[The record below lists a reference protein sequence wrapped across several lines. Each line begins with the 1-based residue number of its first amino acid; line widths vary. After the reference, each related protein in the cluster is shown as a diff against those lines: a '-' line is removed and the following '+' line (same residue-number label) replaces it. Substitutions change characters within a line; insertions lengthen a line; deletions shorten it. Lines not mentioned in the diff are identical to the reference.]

1 MDNINY
7 EPVKRKIEAW
17 IWYDENEPEKNKDE
31 FRKKYD
37 LDCVLTNGNLHADTI
52 FSLWRPLRFALVR
65 INGYKKL
72 NIYGKVEKE
81 VGFLNQLC
89 KDEVMM
95 ELLPADNSIVKNLVK
110 LFDLGQ
116 TRANV
121 MILPEGQRKLNTLRN
136 AKPYHDYMPYF
147 LSECFDGGTFSDA
160 FKNMLFPQWIKEQ
173 KLEMFFEEEIC
184 KGNIKDLAQTGDIK
198 KGVPDDLDTLL
209 INYIKIIEKRQ
220 SEYKEKESLM
230 L

>member
-7 EPVKRKIEAW
+7 EPIKRKIEAR
-17 IWYDENEPEKNKDE
+17 IWYDENELENNKDK

-37 LDCVLTNGNLHADTI
+37 LDCILTNGNLHADTI

-81 VGFLNQLC
+81 TGFLNQLC

-95 ELLPADNSIVKNLVK
+95 ELLPADNYIVKNLVK

-116 TRANV
+116 TRTNV
-121 MILPEGQRKLNTLRN
+121 MILPEGQRKLNKLRN
-136 AKPYHDYMPYF
+136 AKPYHDYRSYF

-160 FKNMLFPQWIKEQ
+160 FENMLFPQWIKEQ

-198 KGVPDDLDTLL
+198 KGVSDDLDTLL
-209 INYIKIIEKRQ
+209 INYIEILEKRQ
-220 SEYKEKESLM
+220 SEFREKETLI